1 MTEQDCTVEAH
12 APTWKERFSD
22 WCRRMF
28 TRRDNSSEMTSHAM
42 RELTQAGFFDA
53 DSDYDGMLG
62 PAVLRLVQTHAKEN
76 HSGFSS
82 SIALSLFERVVRG
95 EPLSPLTGEEK
106 EWSEWY
112 EGEVRQNLRCS
123 KIFQRK
129 DGTAYTLD
137 AVIFLDPNGASF
149 TSKDSI
155 RDIEFPYMPP
165 ARPEYQ
171 HNPPQEVIPQDPV
184 KGTEFMYKGEYWVYD
199 GEYWVDAHDYHG
211 PTVIKS

>member
-12 APTWKERFSD
+12 TPTLRERFSD
-22 WCRRMF
+22 WCRRVF
-28 TRRDNSSEMTSHAM
+28 TRRDDSSEMTSHAM
-42 RELTQAGFFDA
+42 RELTAAGLIDA

-112 EGEVRQNLRCS
+112 RVRCD
-123 KIFQRK
+123 K
-129 DGTAYTLD
+129 TCV
-137 AVIFLDPNGASF
+137 AVRS
-149 TSKDSI
+149 SSV
-155 RDIEFPYMPP
+155 R
-165 ARPEYQ
+165 
-171 HNPPQEVIPQDPV
+171 
-184 KGTEFMYKGEYWVYD
+184 TEPLT
-199 GEYWVDAHDYHG
+199 H
-211 PTVIKS
+211 